1 MNENVAVGPTPN
13 LQVIVN
19 RSNIPY
25 MFGRVV
31 GLSTYKVAA
40 VSTAKSTLPANS
52 VNDLFPMACSALALA
67 I

>member
-40 VSTAKSTLPANS
+40 VSTVAEALTL
-52 VNDLFPMACSALALA
+52 
-67 I
+67 